1 MFSNL
6 RAKFASVMYVQIWE
20 HRLKVT
26 DTATRESFDD
36 YPAIVIKSNDKGE
49 KLISGVGKEASEK
62 LQHNEI
68 AINPFSH
75 PRVLFSDFYV
85 GEKLLQH
92 TFKHLSNNKVLR
104 PRPKVIIHPMEKT
117 EGGLTMIEKRAFKEL
132 AIGAGAIAV
141 KIHSGF
147 ELRLETMNFD
157 ELEDDDK
164 VDFKIKAKQF
174 VKIYGQMAS
183 IMPYEIVA
191 RACEEY
197 PDRFYGLAG
206 IDPFDGMDGVRAF
219 EDAVQN
225 MGFIG
230 AHLYPHWYELAPDH
244 AKYYPFYA
252 KCCELDVPIQ
262 MQVGQSMVYSKEYR
276 TRSVGQ
282 PITLDAVACDLPE
295 LKLIGIHVGIP
306 WHDEMISMAWKHENI
321 YIGCDAHRPKYWPKS
336 FTHYVNSYGQDK
348 VIFGT
353 DFPVLDFKK
362 TTDDINEIGFK
373 PEVRKKLMRDNAI
386 RIYGLDIE

>member
-1 MFSNL
+1 MSEENNYDYK
-6 RAKFASVMYVQIWE
+6 AIDAVVNIW
-20 HRLKVT
+20 
-26 DTATRESFDD
+26 TREALSQRPDWGDD
-36 YPAIVIKSNDKGE
+36 FF
-49 KLISGVGKEASEK
+49 VGKMNAKDSLMTGLSLDEMLERMETAGIDK
-62 LQHNEI
+62 AFLI
-68 AINPFSH
+68 AAH
-75 PRVLFSDFYV
+75 AGRVGMPGCY
-85 GEKLLQH
+85 H
-92 TFKHLSNNKVLR
+92 
-104 PRPKVIIHPMEKT
+104 
-117 EGGLTMIEKRAFKEL
+117 
-132 AIGAGAIAV
+132 
-141 KIHSGF
+141 
-147 ELRLETMNFD
+147 
-157 ELEDDDK
+157 
-164 VDFKIKAKQF
+164 
-174 VKIYGQMAS
+174 
-183 IMPYEIVA
+183 MPYEIVA

-206 IDPFDGMDGVRAF
+206 IDPFDGMEGVRAF

-252 KCCELDVPIQ
+252 KCCELNVPIQ
-262 MQVGQSMVYSKEYR
+262 MQVGQSMIYSKEYR

-373 PEVRKKLMRDNAI
+373 PEVRRKLMRDNAI

>member
-1 MFSNL
+1 MSEENNYDYK
-6 RAKFASVMYVQIWE
+6 AIDAVVNIW
-20 HRLKVT
+20 
-26 DTATRESFDD
+26 TREALSQRPDWGDD
-36 YPAIVIKSNDKGE
+36 FF
-49 KLISGVGKEASEK
+49 VGKMNAKDSLMTGLSLDEMLERMETAGIDK
-62 LQHNEI
+62 AFLI
-68 AINPFSH
+68 AAH
-75 PRVLFSDFYV
+75 AGRVGMPGCY
-85 GEKLLQH
+85 H
-92 TFKHLSNNKVLR
+92 
-104 PRPKVIIHPMEKT
+104 
-117 EGGLTMIEKRAFKEL
+117 
-132 AIGAGAIAV
+132 
-141 KIHSGF
+141 
-147 ELRLETMNFD
+147 
-157 ELEDDDK
+157 
-164 VDFKIKAKQF
+164 
-174 VKIYGQMAS
+174 
-183 IMPYEIVA
+183 MPYEIVA
-191 RACEEY
+191 RTCEKY

-206 IDPFDGMDGVRAF
+206 IDPFDGMEGVRAF

-373 PEVRKKLMRDNAI
+373 PEVRRKLMRDNAI

>member
-1 MFSNL
+1 MVLSMSEENNYDYK
-6 RAKFASVMYVQIWE
+6 AIDAVVNIW
-20 HRLKVT
+20 
-26 DTATRESFDD
+26 TREALSQRPDWGDD
-36 YPAIVIKSNDKGE
+36 FF
-49 KLISGVGKEASEK
+49 VGKMNAQDSLMTGLSLDEMVERM
-62 LQHNEI
+62 EI
-68 AINPFSH
+68 A
-75 PRVLFSDFYV
+75 
-85 GEKLLQH
+85 G
-92 TFKHLSNNKVLR
+92 
-104 PRPKVIIHPMEKT
+104 
-117 EGGLTMIEKRAFKEL
+117 IEKAFL
-132 AIGAGAIAV
+132 IAA
-141 KIHSGF
+141 HSG
-147 ELRLETMNFD
+147 RVGMPGC
-157 ELEDDDK
+157 
-164 VDFKIKAKQF
+164 
-174 VKIYGQMAS
+174 YH
-183 IMPYEIVA
+183 MPYEIVA

-219 EDAVQN
+219 EDAVKN

-262 MQVGQSMVYSKEYR
+262 MQVGLSMVYSKEYR

-336 FTHYVNSYGQDK
+336 FTHYVNSYGQEK

-373 PEVRKKLMRDNAI
+373 PEVRRKLMRDNAI